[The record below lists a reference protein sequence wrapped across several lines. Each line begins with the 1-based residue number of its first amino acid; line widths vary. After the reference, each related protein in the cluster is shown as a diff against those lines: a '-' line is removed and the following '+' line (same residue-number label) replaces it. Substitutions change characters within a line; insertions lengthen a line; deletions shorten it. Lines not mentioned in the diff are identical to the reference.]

1 MNTDFS
7 FAQEQDRKD
16 HLAHFRDKFYI
27 PKHQGRDVIYLCGN
41 SLGLQPKNASKALD
55 TELEKWQNYGVEGH
69 FVGEQAWWQYRKP
82 LKPMLAKLLG
92 ASASEVAVMNNLTT
106 NLHLLL
112 VSFYQPKSRR
122 SKVLMEAGAFPSDQ
136 YALETHLQARGI
148 NPTENILEVAPR
160 AGEHTLRTEDI
171 LQTIEQ
177 IGEELA
183 LVMFGGV
190 NYYTGQVFDMQ
201 AIAQKAQEVGA
212 MVGFDLAHAIGN
224 VELQLHDWNVD
235 FAVWCS
241 YKYLNS
247 SPGGVSGVFIHQ
259 KHHQSNLQRFGGWW
273 GQIEEER
280 FLMKKGFKP
289 IPDADGWQLS
299 NEPILPMAVHQ
310 AALQI
315 FEEATMP
322 KLIEK
327 SKKLTG
333 YLYFLLENL
342 AAEYVE
348 IITPKEEK
356 QRGCQISVF
365 AKKEGKA
372 LHQFLQSRGVVTDW
386 REPNVVRMAPVPL
399 YNTFKDVWQAAQ
411 YLVEFYKNR

>member
-1 MNTDFS
+1 MTIDFAY
-7 FAQEQDRKD
+7 AQEQDRKD
-16 HLAHFRDKFYI
+16 ELAHFRDKFYI
-27 PKHQGRDVIYLCGN
+27 PQHKGRDVIYLCGN
-41 SLGLQPKNASKALD
+41 SLGLQPKGVAQAIA
-55 TELEKWQNYGVEGH
+55 TELEKWQKYGVEGH
-69 FVGEQAWWQYRKP
+69 FVGKQPWWQFRKP
-82 LKPMLAKLLG
+82 IKPMLAKLVG
-92 ASASEVAVMNNLTT
+92 AEPSEIAIMNNLTT

-112 VSFYQPKSRR
+112 VSFYQPKGKRT
-122 SKVLMEAGAFPSDQ
+122 KVLMEAGAFPSDQ
-136 YALETHLQARGI
+136 YAVETHLQARGI
-148 NPTENILEVAPR
+148 NPDENIVEVAPR
-160 AGEHTLRTEDI
+160 AGEHTIRTEDI

-177 IGEELA
+177 IGDELA

-201 AIAQKAQEVGA
+201 AITQKAHSVGA
-212 MVGFDLAHAIGN
+212 RAGYDLAHAIGN
-224 VELQLHDWNVD
+224 VELHLHEWQVD

-259 KHHQSNLQRFGGWW
+259 KHHQSNLPRFGGWW

-280 FLMKKGFKP
+280 FLMKKGFRP
-289 IPDADGWQLS
+289 MPEADGWQLS

-310 AALQI
+310 VALQI

-322 KLIEK
+322 KLLAK
-327 SKKLTG
+327 SRKLTS

-342 AAEYVE
+342 LSEHIE
-348 IITPKEEK
+348 IITPKDAK
-356 QRGCQISVF
+356 QRGCQLSLF

-372 LHQFLQSRGVVTDW
+372 LHQYLQSRGVITDW

-399 YNTFKDVWQAAQ
+399 YNTFAEVWQTAQ
-411 YLVEFYKNR
+411 YLVEFYKI